1 MQQAAALHAQK
12 TLLSELSES
21 EVMAKRS
28 QMPKSS
34 SGSKSGASA
43 GKSGSSRWLLL
54 GVIAAVVIISAGL
67 VLYAIQAA
75 QKKPIEASGR
85 VGEGMSWGPVAAKVT
100 IQEFSDFGCSHCRDF
115 AQNQGQQLRAEYE
128 KTGQVRFEYSPF
140 VLDWNRTADPANA
153 AACAADQGKFW
164 DYHDALF
171 ARQGSSAQAF
181 SPAALKG
188 YAAELG
194 LDATTFNR
202 CVDKKERYALLDK
215 VGAEGRARGVNATPT
230 FFINGQKIEGAAAYE
245 VFKAQID
252 GLLNSGQ

>member
-1 MQQAAALHAQK
+1 
-12 TLLSELSES
+12 
-21 EVMAKRS
+21 MAKRS

-75 QKKPIEASGR
+75 QKKPIEATDR

-128 KTGQVRFEYSPF
+128 KTGQVRFEFRPF

-215 VGAEGRARGVNATPT
+215 VGSRGTCSRRQRHAHILHQRAEDRGSGCLRGVQSSDRWPAERQSVA
-230 FFINGQKIEGAAAYE
+230 G
-245 VFKAQID
+245 D
-252 GLLNSGQ
+252 GWENLASFA

>member
-1 MQQAAALHAQK
+1 
-12 TLLSELSES
+12 
-21 EVMAKRS
+21 MAKRS

-75 QKKPIEASGR
+75 QKPIEATDR
-85 VGEGMSWGPVAAKVT
+85 VGEGMSWGPAAAKVT
-100 IQEFSDFGCSHCRDF
+100 ILDFSDFGCSHCADF
-115 AQNQGQQLRAEYE
+115 ALNQGQQLRAEYE
-128 KTGQVRFEYSPF
+128 KTGQVRFEYKPF

-252 GLLNSGQ
+252 GLLNAGQ

>member
-1 MQQAAALHAQK
+1 
-12 TLLSELSES
+12 
-21 EVMAKRS
+21 MAKRS
-28 QMPKSS
+28 QLPKSS
-34 SGSKSGASA
+34 SGSKGGVSA
-43 GKSGSSRWLLL
+43 GKNGRSRWLLL

-67 VLYAIQAA
+67 VLIAIQAA
-75 QKKPIEASGR
+75 KKPIEATDR
-85 VGEGMSWGPVAAKVT
+85 VGEGMAWGPVAAKVT
-100 IQEFSDFGCSHCRDF
+100 IQEFSDFGCSHCADF
-115 AQNQGQQLRAEYE
+115 ALNQGQQLRQEYE
-128 KTGQVRFEYSPF
+128 NTGQVRFEYKPF

-181 SPAALKG
+181 SNAALKS

-202 CVDKKERYALLDK
+202 CVDKKERYDLLDK
-215 VGAEGRARGVNATPT
+215 VGAEGRARGVNVTPT
-230 FFINGQKIEGAAAYE
+230 FFVNGQKIEGAAAYE

-252 GLLNSGQ
+252 GLLNAGQ

>member
-1 MQQAAALHAQK
+1 
-12 TLLSELSES
+12 
-21 EVMAKRS
+21 MAKRS

-34 SGSKSGASA
+34 SGSKGGASA
-43 GKSGSSRWLLL
+43 SKSGSSRWLLL
-54 GVIAAVVIISAGL
+54 GVIGAVVIIAVGLALYLIQSA
-67 VLYAIQAA
+67 Q
-75 QKKPIEASGR
+75 KPIEATDR

-115 AQNQGQQLRAEYE
+115 ALNQGQQLRAEYE
-128 KTGQVRFEYSPF
+128 KTGQVRFEFKPF

-171 ARQGSSAQAF
+171 TRQGSSAEAF
-181 SPAALKG
+181 SSAALKG
-188 YAAELG
+188 YATELG

-215 VGAEGRARGVNATPT
+215 MGAEGRARGVSATPT

-252 GLLNSGQ
+252 GLLNTGQ

>member
-1 MQQAAALHAQK
+1 
-12 TLLSELSES
+12 
-21 EVMAKRS
+21 MAKRS

-34 SGSKSGASA
+34 TGAKGGASA

-75 QKKPIEASGR
+75 KKPIEATNR
-85 VGEGMSWGPVAAKVT
+85 VGEGMTWGPAAAKVT
-100 IQEFSDFGCSHCRDF
+100 IQEFSDFGCSHCGDF
-115 AQNQGQQLRAEYE
+115 ALNQGQQLRAEYE
-128 KTGQVRFEYSPF
+128 KTGQVRFEYKPF

-171 ARQGSSAQAF
+171 IRQSSSAQAF

-194 LDATTFNR
+194 LDAATFNR

-215 VGAEGRARGVNATPT
+215 VGAEGRSRGVNATPT
-230 FFINGQKIEGAAAYE
+230 FFINEQKIEGAAAYE

-252 GLLNSGQ
+252 GLLNAGQ

>member
-1 MQQAAALHAQK
+1 
-12 TLLSELSES
+12 
-21 EVMAKRS
+21 MAKRS

-34 SGSKSGASA
+34 AGSKGGTVASG
-43 GKSGSSRWLLL
+43 GRGTSSRWLLL

-67 VLYAIQAA
+67 VLIAVQAA
-75 QKKPIEASGR
+75 KKPIEATGR
-85 VGEGMSWGPVAAKVT
+85 VGEGMSWGPAAAKVT
-100 IQEFSDFGCSHCRDF
+100 VLEFSDFGCSHCRDF
-115 AQNQGQQLRAEYE
+115 AQNQGQQLRTEYE
-128 KTGQVRFEYSPF
+128 KTGQVRFEYKPF
-140 VLDWNRTADPANA
+140 VLDWNLTADPANA

-181 SPAALKG
+181 SIAALQG
-188 YAAELG
+188 YGAELG

-202 CVDKKERYALLDK
+202 CVEKKERYGLLDK
-215 VGAEGRARGVNATPT
+215 TGAEGHARGVNATPT

-252 GLLNSGQ
+252 SLLSAAQ

>member
-1 MQQAAALHAQK
+1 
-12 TLLSELSES
+12 
-21 EVMAKRS
+21 MAKRS

-34 SGSKSGASA
+34 AGSKGGASA
-43 GKSGSSRWLLL
+43 SVGKGGSSRWLLL
-54 GVIAAVVIISAGL
+54 GVVAAVVIISAGL
-67 VLYAIQAA
+67 ALYLIQSA
-75 QKKPIEASGR
+75 QKPIEATDR
-85 VGEGMSWGPVAAKVT
+85 VDEGMSWGPAAAKVT
-100 IQEFSDFGCSHCRDF
+100 ILDYSDFGCSHCADF
-115 AQNQGQQLRAEYE
+115 ALNQGQRLRAEYE
-128 KTGQVRFEYSPF
+128 KTGQVRFEYKPF

-181 SPAALKG
+181 SIAALKG

-194 LDATTFNR
+194 LDTASFNR
-202 CVDKKERYALLDK
+202 CVDKKERYAFLDK
-215 VGAEGRARGVNATPT
+215 VGAEARARGVNATPT

-252 GLLNSGQ
+252 GLLAAGQ

>member
-1 MQQAAALHAQK
+1 
-12 TLLSELSES
+12 
-21 EVMAKRS
+21 MAKRT
-28 QMPKSS
+28 QMPKS
-34 SGSKSGASA
+34 GAASKGGTPA
-43 GKSGSSRWLLL
+43 GKPTGSRWLLL
-54 GVIAAVVIISAGL
+54 GIIAAVVIISAGL
-67 VLYAIQAA
+67 ALFAIQAT
-75 QKKPIEASGR
+75 KEPIAATDR
-85 VGEGMSWGPVAAKVT
+85 VGEGMAWGPVAAKVT

-128 KTGQVRFEYSPF
+128 KTGQVRFEYKPF

-171 ARQGSSAQAF
+171 ALQGSSAQAF
-181 SPAALKG
+181 STAALKG
-188 YAAELG
+188 YGAELG

-202 CVDKKERYALLDK
+202 CVDKKERYALLDT

-252 GLLNSGQ
+252 GLLNAGQ

>member
-1 MQQAAALHAQK
+1 
-12 TLLSELSES
+12 
-21 EVMAKRS
+21 MAKRS

-43 GKSGSSRWLLL
+43 GRSGTSRWLLL

-75 QKKPIEASGR
+75 QSKPIEATDR
-85 VGEGMSWGPVAAKVT
+85 VGEGMSWGPAAAKVT

-128 KTGQVRFEYSPF
+128 KTGQVRFEYKPF

-153 AACAADQGKFW
+153 AVCAADQGKFW

-171 ARQGSSAQAF
+171 ARQGTSADAF
-181 SPAALKG
+181 SGEALKAYG
-188 YAAELG
+188 AQLG

-202 CVDKKERYALLDK
+202 CVDKKERYPLLDK
-215 VGAEGRARGVNATPT
+215 FGAEGRGRGVSATPT
-230 FFINGQKIEGAAAYE
+230 FFINGQKIEGAVAYG
-245 VFKAQID
+245 VLKAQLD
-252 GLLNSGQ
+252 GLLNSAQ

>member
-1 MQQAAALHAQK
+1 M
-12 TLLSELSES
+12 T
-21 EVMAKRS
+21 KRT

-34 SGSKSGASA
+34 SGSKSGASV

-54 GVIAAVVIISAGL
+54 VVIAAVVIISAGL

-75 QKKPIEASGR
+75 QKPIETTDR
-85 VGEGMSWGPVAAKVT
+85 VGEGMSWGPAAAKVT
-100 IQEFSDFGCSHCRDF
+100 ILDFSDFGCSHCADF
-115 AQNQGQQLRAEYE
+115 ALNQGQRLRAEYE
-128 KTGQVRFEYSPF
+128 KTGQVRFEYKPF

-181 SPAALKG
+181 SPTALKG

-202 CVDKKERYALLDK
+202 CVDKKERYDLLDK
-215 VGAEGRARGVNATPT
+215 VGAEARARGVNATPT

-252 GLLNSGQ
+252 GLLAAGQ

>member
-1 MQQAAALHAQK
+1 M
-12 TLLSELSES
+12 
-21 EVMAKRS
+21 
-28 QMPKSS
+28 
-34 SGSKSGASA
+34 
-43 GKSGSSRWLLL
+43 
-54 GVIAAVVIISAGL
+54 IAAVVIISAGL
-67 VLYAIQAA
+67 VLYRDSGGT
-75 QKKPIEASGR
+75 KKPIEATDR
-85 VGEGMSWGPVAAKVT
+85 VGEGMSWGPAAAKVT

-128 KTGQVRFEYSPF
+128 KTGQVRFEFKPF

-230 FFINGQKIEGAAAYE
+230 FFINGQKIEGAAGVRGVQGPDRRPAE
-245 VFKAQID
+245 RLRSRSNVRLQASSTTVSTSILFV
-252 GLLNSGQ
+252 

>member
-1 MQQAAALHAQK
+1 
-12 TLLSELSES
+12 
-21 EVMAKRS
+21 MAKRS

-34 SGSKSGASA
+34 SGSQGGASA

-54 GVIAAVVIISAGL
+54 GVIVAVVIIAVGLAIYLIQSA
-67 VLYAIQAA
+67 Q
-75 QKKPIEASGR
+75 KPIEATDR
-85 VGEGMSWGPVAAKVT
+85 VGEGMVWGPDAAKVT
-100 IQEFSDFGCSHCRDF
+100 IQEYSDFGCSHCRDF
-115 AQNQGQQLRAEYE
+115 ALNQGKQLRAEYE
-128 KTGQVRFEYSPF
+128 KTGQVRFEFKPF

-171 ARQGSSAQAF
+171 TRQGSSADAF
-181 SPAALKG
+181 SNAALKA

-215 VGAEGRARGVNATPT
+215 VGAEGRARGVSATPT

-252 GLLNSGQ
+252 GLLNVGQ

>member
-1 MQQAAALHAQK
+1 
-12 TLLSELSES
+12 
-21 EVMAKRS
+21 MAKRT
-28 QMPKSS
+28 QMPKSGT
-34 SGSKSGASA
+34 GSKGGSSA
-43 GKSGSSRWLLL
+43 GKPAGSRWLLL
-54 GVIAAVVIISAGL
+54 GVIVAVVIISVGL
-67 VLYAIQAA
+67 ALFAIQATR
-75 QKKPIEASGR
+75 KPIEATDR
-85 VGEGMSWGPVAAKVT
+85 VGEGMAWGPAAAKVT
-100 IQEFSDFGCSHCRDF
+100 ILGFSDFGCSHCRDF
-115 AQNQGQQLRAEYE
+115 ALNQGQKLRAEYE
-128 KTGQVRFEYSPF
+128 KTGQVRFEYKPF

-181 SPAALKG
+181 SAEALKG

-230 FFINGQKIEGAAAYE
+230 FFINGQKIEGAVPYE

-252 GLLNSGQ
+252 ALLTQ

>member
-1 MQQAAALHAQK
+1 
-12 TLLSELSES
+12 
-21 EVMAKRS
+21 MAKRS
-28 QMPKSS
+28 QMPKSN

-54 GVIAAVVIISAGL
+54 GVIVAVVIISAGL

-75 QKKPIEASGR
+75 QKPIAATDR
-85 VGEGMSWGPVAAKVT
+85 VGEGMSWGPAAAKVT
-100 IQEFSDFGCSHCRDF
+100 ILEFSDFGCSHCRDF

-128 KTGQVRFEYSPF
+128 KTGQVRFEYRPF

-171 ARQGSSAQAF
+171 TQQSTSADAF
-181 SPAALKG
+181 SVEALKAYG
-188 YAAELG
+188 AQLK

-215 VGAEGRARGVNATPT
+215 SGAEGRARGVSATPT
-230 FFINGQKIEGAAAYE
+230 FFINGQKIEGAAAYG
-245 VFKAQID
+245 VFKEQID
-252 GLLNSGQ
+252 GLLNAAQ

>member
-1 MQQAAALHAQK
+1 
-12 TLLSELSES
+12 
-21 EVMAKRS
+21 MAKRS

-34 SGSKSGASA
+34 SGSKGGASA

-54 GVIAAVVIISAGL
+54 GVIGAVVIIAVGL
-67 VLYAIQAA
+67 ALYLIQSA
-75 QKKPIEASGR
+75 QKKPIETTDR
-85 VGEGMSWGPVAAKVT
+85 VGEGMSWGPAAAKVT

-128 KTGQVRFEYSPF
+128 KTGQVRFEFSPF

-153 AACAADQGKFW
+153 AVCAADQGKFW

-181 SPAALKG
+181 SPTALKG

-245 VFKAQID
+245 VFKSQID
-252 GLLNSGQ
+252 GLLNGAQ